1 MESALSNDSISIKV
15 STAGGSFTSIEAGG
29 REYLWQGDP
38 AVWSGQAPICFPI
51 CGGLRDNNAMTFA
64 GHHVKLARH
73 GFARKQEWKLEE
85 QSDNMVAL
93 SLSSADH
100 AELLEQYP
108 YPFKIVARYT
118 IDSEKVAVSYEVT
131 LSLIHI

>member
-1 MESALSNDSISIKV
+1 MEYALSNDSISIKV

-73 GFARKQEWKLEE
+73 GFARKQEWKL
-85 QSDNMVAL
+85 L
-93 SLSSADH
+93 SQRRERAGDV
-100 AELLEQYP
+100 P
-108 YPFKIVARYT
+108 GFGG
-118 IDSEKVAVSYEVT
+118 
-131 LSLIHI
+131 

>member
-1 MESALSNDSISIKV
+1 MVYALSNDSISIKV

-51 CGGLRDNNAMTFA
+51 CGGLRDGSAMTFA

-73 GFARKQEWKLEE
+73 GLRANR
-85 QSDNMVAL
+85 SG
-93 SLSSADH
+93 SC
-100 AELLEQYP
+100 
-108 YPFKIVARYT
+108 
-118 IDSEKVAVSYEVT
+118 
-131 LSLIHI
+131 

>member
-1 MESALSNDSISIKV
+1 MEYALSNDSISIKV

-73 GFARKQEWKLEE
+73 GLRATGVE
-85 QSDNMVAL
+85 A
-93 SLSSADH
+93 
-100 AELLEQYP
+100 AEPERERAGDVP
-108 YPFKIVARYT
+108 GFGG
-118 IDSEKVAVSYEVT
+118 
-131 LSLIHI
+131 